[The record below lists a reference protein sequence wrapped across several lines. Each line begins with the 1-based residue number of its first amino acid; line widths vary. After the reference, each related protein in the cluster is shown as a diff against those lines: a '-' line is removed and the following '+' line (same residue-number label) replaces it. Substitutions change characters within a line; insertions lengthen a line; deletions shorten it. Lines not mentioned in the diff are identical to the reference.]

1 MTAQAFC
8 YVVVAHESSGTE
20 RLVRRIRAVSPGARV
35 LVRFEDPDAFDAA
48 ALRRAGAIPFVSRV
62 RVRWGTWSLTE
73 AMLEA
78 LGQAQAMT
86 GASHYVLISGQ
97 DYPIRDLRRWE
108 AGLTTDGVD
117 ALLEPIADHPQ
128 DWRFRW
134 HAVDVTRPRHAGAYR
149 LVRHAGWRL
158 GTVTRPVVQI
168 LPRFTATDRHWLIGV
183 ARPWARPPRGLRV
196 TKCSQ
201 WMMLSQRALTRV
213 LERHQADPSL
223 ATFFRTVRISDESYV
238 QSLLHA
244 EPGLRITH
252 GETTLKRFPPGRSS
266 PQWLDVATLRELA
279 AGSTAPFARKVAPDA
294 GPELFAAADALA
306 GADSAAADS
315 AGADSAG
322 ADSAGAESA
331 GARGVARSG
340 VA

>member
-1 MTAQAFC
+1 MVSDMTAPAFC

-20 RLVRRIRAVSPGARV
+20 RLVRRIRALSPGAAV
-35 LVRFEDPDAFDAA
+35 LVRFDDPDAFDAA

-86 GASHYVLISGQ
+86 GAGHYVLISGQ

-108 AGLTTDGVD
+108 ARIAAARLD

-134 HAVDVTRPRHAGAYR
+134 HAVDVTRPRHPGAYR

-168 LPRFTATDRHWLIGV
+168 LPRFTATDRHWLIGL

-201 WMMLSQRALTRV
+201 WMTLSDRALSRV
-213 LERHQADPSL
+213 LARHQADPSS
-223 ATFFRTVRISDESYV
+223 ANFFRTVRISDESYV

-244 EPGLRITH
+244 EPGLRIRH
-252 GETTLKRFPPGRSS
+252 GETTLKRFPPGRAS
-266 PQWLDVATLRELA
+266 PRWLDVDTLRELA
-279 AGSTAPFARKVAPDA
+279 DGSDAPFARKVAPDA

-306 GADSAAADS
+306 A
-315 AGADSAG
+315 
-322 ADSAGAESA
+322 AESA
-331 GARGVARSG
+331 AVGSAADNAGGGGVARGVGRGA
-340 VA
+340 A